1 MSRLLVYAG
10 PNGSGKSSLRE
21 ALDDTTETVIDPDQ
35 IARTIEPRNPRSV
48 DRQAGAAALVA
59 FRQAIRAGHSLSIET
74 TLSGRTVFNRL
85 SDARAAGYE
94 VGLNYIAL
102 ADVEANVARVTLRA
116 IAGGHYIEPDVVR
129 RRAKRSLTNL
139 PRAIVLAD
147 RTMIF
152 DNSGERHTL
161 ILEITRG
168 KMEFRTDM
176 PPWLQR
182 IMPRIE
188 AKLADWIWEPRMPS
202 RDSEDRD

>member
-21 ALDDTTETVIDPDQ
+21 ALGETTETVIDPDQ
-35 IARTIEPRNPRSV
+35 IARTIDPRNPRSV
-48 DRQAGAAALVA
+48 DRQAGAAALIA
-59 FRQAIRAGHSLSIET
+59 FRQSVQAGRSLSIET
-74 TLSGRTVFNRL
+74 TLSGRTVLNRL
-85 SDARAAGYE
+85 RDARSAGYE

-102 ADVEANVARVTLRA
+102 GDVEANVARVTLRA

-129 RRAKRSLTNL
+129 RRARSSLSNL
-139 PRAIVLAD
+139 PVAIVLAD

-161 ILEITRG
+161 ILEISHG
-168 KMEFRTDM
+168 KLEFFADM
-176 PPWLQR
+176 PPWLRR

-188 AKLADWIWEPRMPS
+188 AKLAEHSGPK
-202 RDSEDRD
+202 